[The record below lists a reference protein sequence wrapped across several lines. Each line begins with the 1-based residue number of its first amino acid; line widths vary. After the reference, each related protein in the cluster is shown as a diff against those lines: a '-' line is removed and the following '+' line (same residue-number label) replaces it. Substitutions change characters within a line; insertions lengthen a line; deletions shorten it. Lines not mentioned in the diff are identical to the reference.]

1 MYDMIYPSVNPW
13 CTISTQHFFGASSS
27 SSCRAAMMT
36 WIPRRWIVREFQGCA
51 GKHLR
56 WAKSYRC
63 CEIKVWC
70 RRMFFQKIPSYHS
83 HGKWPYYR
91 GKDRL
96 VETHSTISWRVFQ
109 LCWDHFFRDAIG
121 VSSLRFF
128 AVSLRKRSSI
138 TQRSLIV
145 ERKGLV
151 SDEVIRPKDATV
163 GVPSTRG
170 MAKNA
175 WGEPQRCFENHFS
188 G

>member
-1 MYDMIYPSVNPW
+1 MVYYQHSTFFLCFIFIFMPSRHDDVN
-13 CTISTQHFFGASSS
+13 S
-27 SSCRAAMMT
+27 
-36 WIPRRWIVREFQGCA
+36 PRRWIVREFQGCA

-70 RRMFFQKIPSYHS
+70 RRKFFQKIPSYHS

-96 VETHSTISWRVFQ
+96 VQTHSTISWRVFQ
-109 LCWDHFFRDAIG
+109 LCWDHFFRDAMG

-175 WGEPQRCFENHFS
+175 WEPQDVLKIASRDSFS
-188 G
+188 LARGF